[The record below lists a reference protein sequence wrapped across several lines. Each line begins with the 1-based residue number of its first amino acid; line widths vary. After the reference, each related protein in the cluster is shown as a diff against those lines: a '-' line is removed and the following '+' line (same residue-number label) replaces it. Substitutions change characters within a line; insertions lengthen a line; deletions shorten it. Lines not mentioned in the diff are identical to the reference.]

1 MREKLRKIVS
11 KRADA
16 PSSGGGWEVV
26 YSGFILIMLC
36 FFIMLSS
43 FASIEEGKV
52 VRFVK
57 SFVNSVSILSGGLKF
72 EPGQRVIRDSADIV
86 DKESQ
91 LAQVFQDVKLLRDS
105 LGLDKK
111 VDISFSKK
119 GLVMRISDTVLF
131 DMGAASMSEEAVIL
145 MKNVAQIISK
155 TSHAIRIEGHTD
167 NLPIHTDQFPSNWEL
182 STARAVNVLRY
193 FIGEGKIAASRL
205 SAVGFGEF
213 QPIFPNDTAE
223 HRAKNRR
230 VEIVLVRQEPDK
242 VPTQGVK

>member
-1 MREKLRKIVS
+1 M
-11 KRADA
+11 
-16 PSSGGGWEVV
+16 
-26 YSGFILIMLC
+26 
-36 FFIMLSS
+36 
-43 FASIEEGKV
+43 
-52 VRFVK
+52 RFVK
-57 SFVNSVSILSGGLKF
+57 SFVTSVSILSGGLKF
-72 EPGQRVIRDSADIV
+72 EKGQRVIRDSADIV

-91 LAQVFQDVKLLRDS
+91 LAQVFEDVKSLRDN

-131 DMGAASMSEEAVIL
+131 DVGVAKMSEEAIPL
-145 MKNVAQIISK
+145 MKNVAQIISEIP
-155 TSHAIRIEGHTD
+155 HAIRIEGHTD
-167 NLPIHTDQFPSNWEL
+167 NLPIHTDRFPSNWEL

-193 FIGEGKIAASRL
+193 LIEEGRISADRL

-230 VEIVLVRQEPDK
+230 VEIVLVREKPDK
-242 VPTQGVK
+242 TPSQGAQ

>member
-1 MREKLRKIVS
+1 MS
-11 KRADA
+11 KGGDNS
-16 PSSGGGWEVV
+16 SSGGGWEIV
-26 YSGFILIMLC
+26 YSGFVLIMLC

-57 SFVNSVSILSGGLKF
+57 SFVTSVSILSGGLKF
-72 EPGQRVIRDSADIV
+72 EPGQRIIRQSADIV
-86 DKESQ
+86 NKENQ
-91 LAQVFQDVKLLRDS
+91 LAQVFEDVKLLRDS

-131 DMGAASMSEEAVIL
+131 DMGSANMSEEAVAL
-145 MKNVAQIISK
+145 MKNIAQIISK
-155 TSHAIRIEGHTD
+155 ISHRIRIEGHTD
-167 NLPIHTDQFPSNWEL
+167 NLPIHTDRFPSNWEL

-193 FIGEGKIAASRL
+193 FIEEGKIAKGRL

-230 VEIVLVRQEPDK
+230 VEIVLVRQESDK
-242 VPTQGVK
+242 MPTQGAK

>member
-1 MREKLRKIVS
+1 MS
-11 KRADA
+11 KGGDNS
-16 PSSGGGWEVV
+16 SSGGGWEIV
-26 YSGFILIMLC
+26 YSGFVLIMLC

-57 SFVNSVSILSGGLKF
+57 SFVTSVSILSGGLKF
-72 EPGQRVIRDSADIV
+72 EPGQRIIRQSADIV
-86 DKESQ
+86 DKENQ
-91 LAQVFQDVKLLRDS
+91 LAQVFEDVKLLRDS

-131 DMGAASMSEEAVIL
+131 DMGSANMSEEAVAL
-145 MKNVAQIISK
+145 MKNIAQIISK
-155 TSHAIRIEGHTD
+155 ISHRIRIEGHTD
-167 NLPIHTDQFPSNWEL
+167 NLPIHTDRFPSNWEL

-193 FIGEGKIAASRL
+193 FIGKGKIAKERL

-230 VEIVLVRQEPDK
+230 VEIVLVRQESDK
-242 VPTQGVK
+242 MPTKGVK